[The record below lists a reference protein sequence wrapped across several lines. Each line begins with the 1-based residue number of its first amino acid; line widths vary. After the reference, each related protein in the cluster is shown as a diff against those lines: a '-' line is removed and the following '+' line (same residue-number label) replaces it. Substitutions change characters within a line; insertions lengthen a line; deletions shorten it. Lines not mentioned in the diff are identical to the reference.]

1 MSGRELKNNRNI
13 IFRIIYWAVI
23 IGLLHVV
30 SLSNNLLFHTLIELF
45 SVIIAYIIFLVVWES
60 KTFLENRYLLL
71 IGISYFF
78 IGTLDLLHALSYER
92 MGFFSWS
99 GMNLPAQLW
108 IASRYLE
115 SVSFLIAPLLLSNS
129 RLLNLKTDISPV
141 EKARFAWE
149 LFIVYSG
156 ITFVLFLSI
165 FVLRNFPDSY
175 IEGRGLTYF
184 LIISEYVISLIL
196 VCSLVLL
203 YLKRDRFEN
212 HVFRLLTASIVL
224 TIISEIIFARFTYV
238 DDFSFVTGHYF
249 KLLSFYF
256 VYRAVVSTGFS
267 EPCSILFRELK
278 QNEEALRRKT
288 FFLQDDQGR
297 IYRML
302 GVQTEES
309 EDAFSTCN
317 ARINEK
323 TYSSLVKDIE
333 GLIGFRFDD
342 SKGTVFIDGDVEE
355 ITGYSTEDFLSHR
368 VKWAD
373 LVLPEDQYLIFE
385 RINRSVSNP
394 DHSIET
400 EYRIKRKNGEI
411 RWIREFLQKFPE
423 ESKNSRQF
431 QGFIHDITG
440 RKKAEAALQK
450 IEEVRIKE
458 IHHRIKN
465 NLQVISSLLSLEAE
479 KFSDRKMLESFRE
492 SQNRVASMALIHE
505 ELYKGSDMDTLD
517 FSAYLRKLTAD
528 LLASYRVGNDKI
540 TLRLDLEQAH
550 FDMDTSIPLGIIVN
564 ELVSNSLKHAFP
576 EGKGGE
582 IYIGLHR
589 TEKIALKAGISG
601 ESVDCESG
609 FDYTL
614 TVADNGKGVPEETD
628 FENADSL
635 GLQLVNLLVEQIDG
649 CVKLERRQGTRFILG
664 INVKNGVK
672 T

>member
-1 MSGRELKNNRNI
+1 M
-13 IFRIIYWAVI
+13 
-23 IGLLHVV
+23 
-30 SLSNNLLFHTLIELF
+30 
-45 SVIIAYIIFLVVWES
+45 
-60 KTFLENRYLLL
+60 
-71 IGISYFF
+71 
-78 IGTLDLLHALSYER
+78 
-92 MGFFSWS
+92 
-99 GMNLPAQLW
+99 
-108 IASRYLE
+108 
-115 SVSFLIAPLLLSNS
+115 
-129 RLLNLKTDISPV
+129 
-141 EKARFAWE
+141 
-149 LFIVYSG
+149 
-156 ITFVLFLSI
+156 
-165 FVLRNFPDSY
+165 
-175 IEGRGLTYF
+175 
-184 LIISEYVISLIL
+184 
-196 VCSLVLL
+196 
-203 YLKRDRFEN
+203 
-212 HVFRLLTASIVL
+212 
-224 TIISEIIFARFTYV
+224 
-238 DDFSFVTGHYF
+238 
-249 KLLSFYF
+249 
-256 VYRAVVSTGFS
+256 STGFS

-373 LVLPEDQYLIFE
+373 LVLPEDQHLIFE

-479 KFSDRKMLESFRE
+479 KFSDRKCLNPSVR
-492 SQNRVASMALIHE
+492 A
-505 ELYKGSDMDTLD
+505 
-517 FSAYLRKLTAD
+517 
-528 LLASYRVGNDKI
+528 
-540 TLRLDLEQAH
+540 
-550 FDMDTSIPLGIIVN
+550 
-564 ELVSNSLKHAFP
+564 
-576 EGKGGE
+576 
-582 IYIGLHR
+582 R
-589 TEKIALKAGISG
+589 T
-601 ESVDCESG
+601 V
-609 FDYTL
+609 
-614 TVADNGKGVPEETD
+614 
-628 FENADSL
+628 
-635 GLQLVNLLVEQIDG
+635 
-649 CVKLERRQGTRFILG
+649 
-664 INVKNGVK
+664 
-672 T
+672 